1 MKVKTIME
9 GIAAGI
15 GAAVGFFIGPING
28 LLIGLLCFMAIDI
41 ITGIINACI
50 HKKLSSKISFTG
62 LAKKVF
68 IILMV
73 GLANVIDTMIFAE
86 SAALRT
92 AVIFFYIA
100 NEGISVLEN
109 ISASG
114 LPIPSKIID
123 ALHEI
128 KGKGEDENGNDETDR
143 D

>member
-1 MKVKTIME
+1 MKVETIME

-41 ITGIINACI
+41 NACI
-50 HKKLSSKISFTG
+50 HKKLSSKVSFTG

-128 KGKGEDENGNDETDR
+128 KGKGEDENGNDETDG